1 MRTVVTCLMALYVVL
16 LSCIPCQDDVALSF
30 DHAPGRISLHA
41 ADDNHQEVV
50 DLCSPF
56 CICACCAS
64 VTIATAVSTLPETS
78 MAQLPPQVTF
88 TYERPAYTGDP
99 AGIWQ
104 PPKITV

>member
-1 MRTVVTCLMALYVVL
+1 MKVVVTYLLALYVVL
-16 LSCIPCQDDVALSF
+16 LSCIPCQDDIALSL
-30 DHAPGRISLHA
+30 DRAPERISLHA

-64 VTIATAVSTLPETS
+64 VTIASAVSALPETS
-78 MAQLPPQVTF
+78 IGQLPSQVTF
-88 TYERPAYTGDP
+88 TYLRPVYTGDP

-104 PPKITV
+104 PPKIKV